1 MPLPLNRKNANIT
14 SRRPVKVLQ
23 FGEGNFMRAF
33 ADWIID
39 KLNEDAGFNGDVQI
53 VQPIPQGTAD
63 LINRQEGLYHVVLNG
78 LRDGTPVR
86 EIRLI
91 QSVRGVINPYT
102 DPEGYL
108 KTAENPDLQIVLSNT
123 TEAGIAFNPND
134 IDPGQLPASFPGK
147 LAVWLY
153 RRFNYFN
160 GAPKKALTIIPCELI
175 DRNGATLQEVILQY
189 IRLWNLPDEFQ
200 SWIQQH
206 TTFCNTLVDRIVP
219 GFPREHIAEIQQE
232 IGFDDKLVV
241 TAEPFH
247 LWVIEGPESLQ
258 NLLPTKRAGL
268 DVLFVNNQAPYRT
281 RKVRILNGAHTV
293 IVPVAYLHGLRT
305 VRDAVED
312 PFAGAFLEASVQE
325 EIIPTL
331 DLPAC
336 ELDQF
341 ARNVIERFRNPYI
354 RHELKSIALNSISK
368 FRVRVLPSLLEY
380 VSRFGALPSRLTFSL
395 ACLIRFYQGEWQGET
410 MPVSDDDAV
419 LRFFREAWS
428 TGDEGKVTLQT
439 LANAA
444 LWDGRDLTTVPGLTR
459 RVNECLQALREHN
472 VASAWEVTQA
482 KFS

>member
-23 FGEGNFMRAF
+23 FGEGNFLRAF

-53 VQPIPQGTAD
+53 VQPIPQGMAD
-63 LINRQEGLYHVVLNG
+63 LINQQEGLYHVVLNG

-91 QSVRGVINPYT
+91 QSVRGVVNPYADT
-102 DPEGYL
+102 EAYL
-108 KTAENPDLQIVLSNT
+108 ETAGNPDLQVVLSNT
-123 TEAGIAFNPND
+123 TEAGIVFNPD
-134 IDPGQLPASFPGK
+134 DTDPGKLPASFPGK

-160 GAPKKALTIIPCELI
+160 GAPDKAVTIIPCELI
-175 DRNGATLQEVILQY
+175 DRNGAKLQEVILQY
-189 IRLWNLPDEFQ
+189 IRLWNLPGEFLA
-200 SWIQQH
+200 WIQQH

-219 GFPREHIAEIQQE
+219 GFPREQIGEIQEE
-232 IGFDDKLVV
+232 IGFEDNLVV

-247 LWVIEGPESLQ
+247 LWVIEGPESLK
-258 NLLPTKRAGL
+258 NLLPTERAGL
-268 DVLFVNNQAPYRT
+268 DVLFVDNQAPYRT
-281 RKVRILNGAHTV
+281 RKVRILNGAHTS
-293 IVPVAYLHGLRT
+293 IVPVAYLNGLRT

-312 PFAGAFLEASVQE
+312 PFTGPFLEAAIQE

-331 DLPAC
+331 DLPAR

-341 ARNVIERFRNPYI
+341 ARSVIERFRNPYI

-368 FRVRVLPSLLEY
+368 FKVRVLPSLLEY
-380 VSRFGALPSRLTFSL
+380 VNRFGALPPRLTFSL

-410 MPVSDDDAV
+410 MPINDDEDV
-419 LRFFREAWS
+419 LLFFREAWS
-428 TGDEGKVTLQT
+428 TGDEGKATLQI
-439 LANAA
+439 LANTA
-444 LWDGRDLTTVPGLTR
+444 LWDGHDLTTVPGLSTH
-459 RVNECLQALREHN
+459 VNECLQALREHN
-472 VASAWEVTQA
+472 VATAWDATQT
-482 KFS
+482 KF